1 MARMSRAVQLLERE
15 DYLQAVIENVK
26 EEGSEVQ
33 LESIIEWLN
42 DVDRSFELGSSYSD
56 LLKHAKTVQNYIKKN
71 C

>member
-33 LESIIEWLN
+33 LESII
-42 DVDRSFELGSSYSD
+42 
-56 LLKHAKTVQNYIKKN
+56 A
-71 C
+71 